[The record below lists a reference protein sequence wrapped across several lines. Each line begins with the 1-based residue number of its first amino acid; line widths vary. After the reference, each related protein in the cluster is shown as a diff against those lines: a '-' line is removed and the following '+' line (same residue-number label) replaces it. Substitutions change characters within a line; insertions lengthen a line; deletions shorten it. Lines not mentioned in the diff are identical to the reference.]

1 MIAKLRGIFMSETSD
16 AVLEIAT
23 EYLGPA
29 AITLLERQTK
39 FHLKGLTFN
48 DLEPLHCE
56 ELAKWVALASAMFIE
71 QELASELADKV
82 QRLKS

>member
-1 MIAKLRGIFMSETSD
+1 MSTTSD

-39 FHLKGLTFN
+39 FHLNGLSFS
-48 DLEPLHCE
+48 DLGPQHCT
-56 ELAKWVALASAMFIE
+56 ELAKWVGLASAMFIE
-71 QELASELADKV
+71 QDLANELSEKIR
-82 QRLKS
+82 RLSP

>member
-1 MIAKLRGIFMSETSD
+1 MSIISD
-16 AVLEIAT
+16 KILEISM

-39 FHLKGLTFN
+39 FHLNGLVFT
-48 DLEPLHCE
+48 DLQSSHCE

-71 QELASELADKV
+71 QDMALELAEKIRGLA
-82 QRLKS
+82 R